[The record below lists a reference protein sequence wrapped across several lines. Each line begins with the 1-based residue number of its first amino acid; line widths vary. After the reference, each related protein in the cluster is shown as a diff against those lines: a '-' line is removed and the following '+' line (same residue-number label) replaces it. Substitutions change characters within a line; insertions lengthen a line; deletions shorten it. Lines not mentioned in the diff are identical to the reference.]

1 MKVEITRWKSN
12 TKENKHRKGS
22 IKKKEIRI
30 DYHDTW
36 DVAYT
41 LAPII
46 AQMMKQLRETS
57 HGYGAIKKEDVPVEL
72 HYTYGTAEEFTEGYS
87 KEAWDWVLSE
97 VEWAM
102 NEIATDKENEPPF
115 HTKVGEMNFLPI
127 KDGSG
132 SHTMEFVG
140 WESTPESEA
149 ANKAYHDRIQNGCRL
164 FGTYMMTMWD

>member
-1 MKVEITRWKSN
+1 MKVEITRYKSN
-12 TKENKHRKGS
+12 TKEDKHRKGS

-57 HGYGAIKKEDVPVEL
+57 HGYGLIKKEDVPVEL
-72 HYTYGTAEEFTEGYS
+72 HSTYGTAEEFTEGYS

-102 NEIATDKENEPPF
+102 NEIATDKENEPSF

-127 KDGSG
+127 NPETEIGEI
-132 SHTMEFVG
+132 EFVG
-140 WESTPESEA
+140 WESTPESEG
-149 ANKAYHDRIQNGCRL
+149 ANKAYHERIQNGCRL

>member
-1 MKVEITRWKSN
+1 MKVEITRYKSN
-12 TKENKHRKGS
+12 TKEDKHRKGS
-22 IKKKEIRI
+22 IKKKEIHI

-57 HGYGAIKKEDVPVEL
+57 HGYGAIKQEDVPVKL
-72 HYTYGTAEEFTEGYS
+72 HSTYSGGFS
-87 KEAWDWVLSE
+87 KEAWDWTLTE

-102 NEIATDKENEPPF
+102 NEIATDKENEPEWF
-115 HTKVGEMNFLPI
+115 VFTNEDAENLE
-127 KDGSG
+127 DLLEGSEIPG
-132 SHTMEFVG
+132 GKE
-140 WESTPESEA
+140 

-164 FGTYMMTMWD
+164 FGTYLTTMWD

>member
-1 MKVEITRWKSN
+1 MKIEITRYKSG
-12 TKENKHRKGS
+12 KRAGS

-36 DVAYT
+36 DCAYT
-41 LAPII
+41 LAPVI
-46 AQMMKQLRETS
+46 AQMMKQLREKS
-57 HGYGAIKKEDVPVEL
+57 HGYGAIKKEDVPLEL
-72 HYTYGTAEEFTEGYS
+72 HSTYGTAEEFTEGYS

-127 KDGSG
+127 DPSTKTGKL
-132 SHTMEFVG
+132 EFVG

-149 ANKAYHDRIQNGCRL
+149 ANKAYHERIQNGCRL
-164 FGTYMMTMWD
+164 FGAYMMTMWD